1 MPYVSHVS
9 LPESNFND
17 GNVQACASDH
27 KVLSRRLDEFCV
39 KWFWIIIYMALKAN
53 Q

>member
-1 MPYVSHVS
+1 
-9 LPESNFND
+9 
-17 GNVQACASDH
+17 
-27 KVLSRRLDEFCV
+27 VLSRRLDEFCV